1 MAVGQVGFKDQKK
14 VDPRIRSAHPLTARQ
29 VKRIH
34 VAQRENP
41 IVNRLNK
48 TREEKQPDL
57 QQERLDRA
65 KELRGREQAARHARQ
80 KEEARV
86 ARERKEKAW
95 QRDHAYDDLFTAESV
110 AAASNEDVDPNYEED
125 FM

>member
-1 MAVGQVGFKDQKK
+1 M
-14 VDPRIRSAHPLTARQ
+14 
-29 VKRIH
+29 
-34 VAQRENP
+34 
-41 IVNRLNK
+41 
-48 TREEKQPDL
+48 

-65 KELRGREQAARHARQ
+65 KELRGREQAARQARQ

-86 ARERKEKAW
+86 AKERKEKAW

-110 AAASNEDVDPNYEED
+110 AAESNEDVDPNYEED

>member
-14 VDPRIRSAHPLTARQ
+14 VRSVGSRRSTPDSAQ
-29 VKRIH
+29 VKRVH

-65 KELRGREQAARHARQ
+65 KELRGREQAARQARQ

-110 AAASNEDVDPNYEED
+110 AAASNENVDPNYEED